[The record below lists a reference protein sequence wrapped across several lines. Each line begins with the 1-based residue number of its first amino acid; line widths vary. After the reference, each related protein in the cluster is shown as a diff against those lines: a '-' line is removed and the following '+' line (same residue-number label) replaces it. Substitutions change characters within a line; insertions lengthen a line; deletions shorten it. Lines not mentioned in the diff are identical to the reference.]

1 MKMLDEFI
9 TFQQAMEK
17 ETKTIKFVYLDG
29 IYIGKKLGNE
39 LFCDFTPTFEIVKHL
54 KNALKVYKPIVVP
67 DPHNPHRE
75 AFLTNTGQYI
85 YFTQSIVYYD
95 GIIRPILFA
104 KQYTS
109 DATDVQ
115 PFSLL
120 ARAWNGEF
128 DIDTAQK
135 KYLEAMTQ

>member
-1 MKMLDEFI
+1 MKVLDEFI

-17 ETKTIKFVYLDG
+17 ETNTLKFVYLDG

-39 LFCDFTPTFEIVKHL
+39 LFCDFTPTFETVKHL

-67 DPHNPHRE
+67 D
-75 AFLTNTGQYI
+75 
-85 YFTQSIVYYD
+85 SIVYYD
-95 GIIRPILFA
+95 GIIRPVLFA